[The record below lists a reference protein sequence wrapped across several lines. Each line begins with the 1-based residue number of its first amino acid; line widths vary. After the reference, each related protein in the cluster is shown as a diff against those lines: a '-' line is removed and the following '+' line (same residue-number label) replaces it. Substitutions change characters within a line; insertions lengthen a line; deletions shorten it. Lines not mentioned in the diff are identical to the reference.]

1 MYDELDAGPQ
11 IEPVEE
17 GEKEEARPQS
27 YYIIL
32 ASQDQLLL
40 NVTPPAIDVITDVT
54 TVGSQDQLLLNVT
67 PPAIDVITDVIQ
79 RPNY

>member
-1 MYDELDAGPQ
+1 MITDQSMYDELDAGSQ
-11 IEPVEE
+11 IESVEE

-54 TVGSQDQLLLNVT
+54 TVGL
-67 PPAIDVITDVIQ
+67 P
-79 RPNY
+79 